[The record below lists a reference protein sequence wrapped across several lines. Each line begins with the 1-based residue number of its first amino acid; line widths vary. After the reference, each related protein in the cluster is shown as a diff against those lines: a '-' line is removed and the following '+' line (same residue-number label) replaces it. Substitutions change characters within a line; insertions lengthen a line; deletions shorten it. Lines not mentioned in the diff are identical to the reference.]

1 MLGDM
6 NVHATVPVGNLDEA
20 RKFYESVLGL
30 EETGYSEEGQ
40 IVMYRSGDTHLL
52 VYVSEFAGTNEGT
65 TATWET
71 NDVAAAVE
79 ILKNKGVVFE
89 HYDNLPGTTL
99 EGDIHRM
106 GPMSAAW
113 FKDPFGNI
121 LNIGNAM

>member
-6 NVHATVPVGNLDEA
+6 NVHATVPVGNLGEA
-20 RKFYESVLGL
+20 RKFYEDVLGL
-30 EETGYSEEGQ
+30 EETGFNEEGQ
-40 IVMYRSGDTHLL
+40 VVMYRSGDTHLL
-52 VYVSEFAGTNEGT
+52 VYVSDNAGTNEGT

-89 HYDNLPGTTL
+89 HYDLPGMTL
-99 EGDIHRM
+99 EGDVHRM
-106 GPMSAAW
+106 GPMTAAW

-121 LNIGNAM
+121 LNIGNAL